1 MSTRS
6 GVLVTLRR
14 PAGAA
19 TTDAGQL
26 TVQVR
31 VDWTPNVDAADL
43 DLAIAQAYEAAALL
57 AERHRHAPAGTANPS
72 VLLT

>member
-14 PAGAA
+14 PAGAPIA
-19 TTDAGQL
+19 NPGQM

-31 VDWTPNVDAADL
+31 VDWTPDVDPADL

-57 AERHRHAPAGTANPS
+57 AERHRQSPAGTANPS
-72 VLLT
+72 ILLT